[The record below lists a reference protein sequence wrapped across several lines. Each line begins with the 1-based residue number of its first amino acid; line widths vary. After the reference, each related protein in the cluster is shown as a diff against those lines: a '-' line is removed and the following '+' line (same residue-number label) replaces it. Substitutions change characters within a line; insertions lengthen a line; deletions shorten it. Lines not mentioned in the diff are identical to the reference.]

1 MGKLRIKRANN
12 WWVVVPRRAA
22 YWAAVAA
29 ELLGMRGAV
38 VDRGGKP
45 APTTMSKVTT
55 TEPNVSCCRH
65 GCYSSAGQHSSM
77 DGPLEVHFP
86 KEKASR
92 RRYWARQAVVEQHL
106 WGTRRLCVDV
116 CACSS
121 DGLSGPMGLKAEV
134 MYIRVLI

>member
-1 MGKLRIKRANN
+1 
-12 WWVVVPRRAA
+12 
-22 YWAAVAA
+22 
-29 ELLGMRGAV
+29 MRGAV

-77 DGPLEVHFP
+77 DGPLKCIFP
-86 KEKASR
+86 KRKPAA
-92 RRYWARQAVVEQHL
+92 RYWARQAVVEQHL

-134 MYIRVLI
+134 RVLI

>member
-1 MGKLRIKRANN
+1 
-12 WWVVVPRRAA
+12 
-22 YWAAVAA
+22 
-29 ELLGMRGAV
+29 MRGAV

-86 KEKASR
+86 KKKASR
-92 RRYWARQAVVEQHL
+92 ALLGKAGRR
-106 WGTRRLCVDV
+106 
-116 CACSS
+116 
-121 DGLSGPMGLKAEV
+121 
-134 MYIRVLI
+134 